1 MAEAV
6 GVNDMRQATPKGLV
20 SEKEYLPTKLVDN
33 CVCRKGPVGLASSA
47 MKSQGCNRLE
57 LSQNTAFQPYNSQIL
72 VCGTTY
78 YSSNWMSYVRTSL

>member
-1 MAEAV
+1 MVSKFEVLPQKWSKLDSRRKKDEWRGFMAEAV

-47 MKSQGCNRLE
+47 MKS
-57 LSQNTAFQPYNSQIL
+57 
-72 VCGTTY
+72 
-78 YSSNWMSYVRTSL
+78 